1 VRGTLPVRQH
11 QHAPGGTDGRKEGGC
26 AAAIAPA
33 ATPPPAKEK
42 FNLIEFFGLKK
53 STAAPKKTANKAATC
68 DLCTDLNMP
77 SCVYA
82 CPHDAAMRVDPS
94 EFFANRLAGRQLAPT
109 SFQQVKRFDPRTT
122 HKATI
127 TKE

>member
-1 VRGTLPVRQH
+1 LPSA
-11 QHAPGGTDGRKEGGC
+11 AP
-26 AAAIAPA
+26 AAATAAAPA
-33 ATPPPAKEK
+33 TATPATPPPAKEK

-53 STAAPKKTANKAATC
+53 SAAAPKKTANKAATC

-94 EFFANRLAGRQLAPT
+94 EFFANRLVGRQLTPT

-122 HKATI
+122 HKATMR
-127 TKE
+127 KGDE